1 MASTARSSA
10 PLALMP
16 QWTAAERKPVG
27 AVMPPSTG
35 TIEVCRVAAIVS
47 AMQRRQGDAL
57 LPCAL
62 ERANHRVL
70 PAAPELAARVAVG
83 DDLLREPRVRHDR
96 EPEVDEVRRRMREGA
111 ELVEPGNHRAA
122 YEFVDDPPPHAAPS

>member
-1 MASTARSSA
+1 MSRCRFETSTGAACARLVVNRPAIDANVSTASTVRSSA
-10 PLALMP
+10 PGGALMP

-35 TIEVCRVAAIVS
+35 TMEVCRVVAIAS

-62 ERANHRVL
+62 ERVDYRVL
-70 PAAPELAARVAVG
+70 SAAPELAARVAVG
-83 DDLLREPRVRHDR
+83 NDLLGERHARDERE
-96 EPEVDEVRRRMREGA
+96 
-111 ELVEPGNHRAA
+111 
-122 YEFVDDPPPHAAPS
+122 